1 MPARACS
8 IVSPNRASVVRLIE
22 FLTSWT
28 SRNKKTALRGGFWYL
43 VEVAGIEPASVD
55 PTLTGNYMLSLY
67 FKLTDWPVDRQT
79 YRSASPITFSS

>member
-1 MPARACS
+1 MHAIKKPAFMRAFR
-8 IVSPNRASVVRLIE
+8 IPRTFLGIE
-22 FLTSWT
+22 
-28 SRNKKTALRGGFWYL
+28 L

>member
-1 MPARACS
+1 M
-8 IVSPNRASVVRLIE
+8 
-22 FLTSWT
+22 
-28 SRNKKTALRGGFWYL
+28 